1 MKNKSHISM
10 LNSNGPRIEPWG
22 TPDRIS
28 CHELYVSDIL
38 VLFHKMLDN
47 HKQTLR
53 PYCENHMLS
62 ILQSIG
68 YMGDN

>member
-1 MKNKSHISM
+1 MVQE
-10 LNSNGPRIEPWG
+10 LNLGVLPIEFLAM
-22 TPDRIS
+22 S
-28 CHELYVSDIL
+28 YMYQLYVS
-38 VLFHKMLDN
+38 VLFHRMLDN